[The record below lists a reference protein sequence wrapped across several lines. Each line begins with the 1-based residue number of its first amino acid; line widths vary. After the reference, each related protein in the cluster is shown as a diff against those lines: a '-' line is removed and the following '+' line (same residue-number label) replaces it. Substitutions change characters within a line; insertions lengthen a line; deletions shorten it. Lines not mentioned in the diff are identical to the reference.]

1 MSSPPSFSRIYWQR
15 PNRVVVPTFP
25 LHLSSRLNILVP
37 KSTEGVLQ
45 TLDKLANFID
55 ALNEKVG
62 YYTSWL
68 TAVLVLVVCYDVFTR
83 YLLKRSS
90 IAVQE
95 LEWHLFAFIF
105 LMGAAYTL
113 KHDRHVRVDVLYMRF
128 SPKIQAWIN
137 LIGSL
142 LFLIPF
148 SVLAIISSKKFVVSS
163 FLIKETSP
171 DPGGLPGRF
180 VLKFCIPLAFFLI
193 LLQGLALMI
202 RSLQTLRNGMMEPHH
217 D

>member
-1 MSSPPSFSRIYWQR
+1 MSSFGGDVAIVHPSCFH
-15 PNRVVVPTFP
+15 PLFP
-25 LHLSSRLNILVP
+25 CILPSNSIFLTP
-37 KSTEGVLQ
+37 KPTEGDLQ
-45 TLDKLANFID
+45 ALDKLARFID

-83 YLLKRSS
+83 YLLKKSS

-113 KHDRHVRVDVLYMRF
+113 KHDRHVRVDVLYTRF

-137 LIGSL
+137 FIGSL
-142 LFLIPF
+142 VFLLPF
-148 SVLAIISSKKFVVSS
+148 SVLAIVSSRKFVVSS
-163 FLIKETSP
+163 FLLQETSP

-180 VLKFCIPLAFFLI
+180 VLKLCIPLAFFLV
-193 LLQGLALMI
+193 LLQGIALII
-202 RSLQTLRNGMMEPHH
+202 RSLQTLQNRATEPHH